1 MCWYRSSWLNDATLA
16 LPPNRAAVPRDMRV
30 KIAATPSWLCAGP
43 GMHDET
49 GRARVVRFELNS
61 IICYSLLPSMAST
74 FFTWL
79 RSPAAREYFFS
90 THFWGPVANWGLPL
104 AAIADLRKDEEFIS
118 GTMTTALACYS
129 MVFMRF
135 AWRVQPRNYLLF
147 ACHFTNTT
155 TQVLNDIRFVNYWHF
170 GGREKKLGFQ
180 SLSDSTAGKGG
191 KVTEAVKTANRTS

>member
-1 MCWYRSSWLNDATLA
+1 
-16 LPPNRAAVPRDMRV
+16 
-30 KIAATPSWLCAGP
+30 
-43 GMHDET
+43 
-49 GRARVVRFELNS
+49 
-61 IICYSLLPSMAST
+61 MAST

-104 AAIADLRKDEEFIS
+104 AALADLRKDEEVIS

-147 ACHFTNTT
+147 ACHLTNATA
-155 TQVLNDIRFVNYWHF
+155 QSVQEFRFVNYWHM
-170 GGREKKLGFQ
+170 GGREKSLGITGEAEQ
-180 SLSDSTAGKGG
+180 P
-191 KVTEAVKTANRTS
+191 VTGEVTKAIVAAREEANRVEKQ